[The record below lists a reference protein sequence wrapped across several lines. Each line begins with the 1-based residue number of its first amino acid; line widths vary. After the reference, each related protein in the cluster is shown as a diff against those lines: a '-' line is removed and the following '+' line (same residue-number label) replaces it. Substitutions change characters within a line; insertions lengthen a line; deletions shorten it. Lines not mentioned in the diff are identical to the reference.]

1 MAAVAEASA
10 QGKIEIGDDGTLH
23 LPAIVPL
30 EQDDEPRRTRDLIYK
45 ARPEVITVSM
55 RELDRLKT
63 VQAVVDGQLGRR
75 AAGEYRLAIS
85 VAARTVRAGRP
96 AGTDIPPLGQ
106 PGHNQLPPGVE
117 ARARGLIRDSY
128 ADAGPTLAA

>member
-1 MAAVAEASA
+1 MVSLAAERLESTDWQFRRLLVRYR
-10 QGKIEIGDDGTLH
+10 QDG
-23 LPAIVPL
+23 
-30 EQDDEPRRTRDLIYK
+30 
-45 ARPEVITVSM
+45 
-55 RELDRLKT
+55 
-63 VQAVVDGQLGRR
+63 
-75 AAGEYRLAIS
+75 
-85 VAARTVRAGRP
+85 P